1 MTCSDFLKE
10 LTDYLDESMD
20 AQTRAE
26 LEDHLQWCHN
36 CYVVCNTTKMTIEIY
51 RDSHLYEL
59 PDDLR
64 GRLRSAIMTNARA
77 TTARAHRND
86 PAGQASYF
94 PIDCFRLAWQAL
106 RFYSPRTPP
115 AAKDLIWPTSGGCTL
130 AIFGYNAVVR
140 SLRRTNGG
148 WQ

>member
-1 MTCSDFLKE
+1 MTCSEFLKE

-36 CYVVCNTTKMTIEIY
+36 CYVVCNTTKRTIEIY

-64 GRLRSAIMTNARA
+64 ERLQTAILTKCHSHKAA
-77 TTARAHRND
+77 CAEAASHKASEA
-86 PAGQASYF
+86 AGPNLAAS
-94 PIDCFRLAWQAL
+94 PGD
-106 RFYSPRTPP
+106 TGT
-115 AAKDLIWPTSGGCTL
+115 K
-130 AIFGYNAVVR
+130 
-140 SLRRTNGG
+140 
-148 WQ
+148 